1 MANSL
6 DVRRDKPAS
15 IPFSPSFTA
24 TGLSCGNAPKIT
36 IDFETRSACPID
48 KGAWLYSLHPS
59 TEVMCLAY
67 KIGDE
72 PTKLWH
78 PAYPHLGIEESPPPY
93 DLFAAIALGMLVE
106 AHNRFFEYCVWTH
119 IMMRVFGWPPIAR
132 EQWRCSAAKAAYY
145 SLPRALENAV
155 AALGLPIEKDMEGSK
170 LMKKISKPRKVLKK
184 ERAELIAKGWPPE
197 RIERT
202 VFWHEGVDIFERL
215 WAYCVTDVD
224 AEHGFSEVLPDLPPM
239 ELRIWQMDQDMN
251 LRGVKCDIPLV
262 KQAIHLRDQEVDKL
276 NQELSD
282 ITGEKVTAASQRST
296 FVEWIKEQG
305 VDLPDTQGKTLDD
318 FIKKKMRPDLHRAI
332 WIVREVNRTSTA
344 KYDAMMERADPADD
358 RLRDLMMY
366 HGAGTGRWSGKGVQ
380 PHNFPRGSIK
390 DMETACWAI
399 LTGDRVTVRALY
411 GDIMKHL
418 SDSLRGALIASEGR
432 DLIVADYAAIEAR
445 VVFWLAGDD
454 TALDVFRRHEDI
466 YMDMATGVYGYPVNN
481 KKTQATERQFGKQ
494 GILGLGFEMGFL
506 KFLITCRKYDIYFT
520 EGQVRNI
527 VGSDWHKHEQAIKK
541 YFAGDKRRVATLRE
555 NDLSLEKNLHELI
568 LMKHTVDTYRT
579 RYPEVTQ
586 MWRDQEEAALTA
598 VRNPGRLIECPRGR
612 NSWIVEHVGGA
623 GVFLK
628 TYLPSGKPLH
638 YYDPKIVRK
647 KTPWKNPDGSPV
659 YKPCITFMG
668 VDALTKKW
676 VRQDTY
682 GGKLVE
688 NITQATAREL
698 MAQAMVNADDGS
710 LYEVLLSVHDEL
722 ICEVDE
728 GLGDLKEFEKLMA
741 WAPGWAHGCPV
752 EAEGWRGKRYRK

>member
-1 MANSL
+1 MTSN
-6 DVRRDKPAS
+6 R
-15 IPFSPSFTA
+15 
-24 TGLSCGNAPKIT
+24 PKIT

-48 KGAWLYSLHPS
+48 VGAWLYSLHPT

-67 KIGDE
+67 KIGDA

-78 PAYPHLGIEESPPPY
+78 PAYPHLGIKAAPTPY
-93 DLFAAIALGMLVE
+93 DLFAAIAEGMLVE
-106 AHNRFFEYCVWTH
+106 AHNRFFEYCIWTH
-119 IMMRVFGWPPIAR
+119 IMVQEFGWPAIPR

-145 SLPRALENAV
+145 CLPRALEGAV
-155 AALGLPIEKDMEGSK
+155 AALGLPIEKDMEGNK
-170 LMKKISKPRKVLKK
+170 LMKKISKPRKLLKK
-184 ERAELIAKGWPPE
+184 ERSELLAQGWTVETLDAK
-197 RIERT
+197 
-202 VFWHEGVDIFERL
+202 VFWHESVELFERL

-224 AEHGFSEVLPDLPPM
+224 AEHAFSEALPDLPPE

-251 LRGVKCDIPLV
+251 LRGIRCDLALV
-262 KQAIHLRDQEVDKL
+262 KQAIRLRDQEIDKL
-276 NQELSD
+276 NAELND
-282 ITGEKVTAASQRST
+282 ITGGEVEKASARAS
-296 FVEWIKEQG
+296 FIEWIKGQG

-318 FIKKKMRPDLHRAI
+318 FLKKKEIKARRPDLHRAL

-344 KYDAMMERADPADD
+344 KYDAMIERADKSDH

-390 DMETACWAI
+390 DMDTACWAI
-399 LTGDRVTVRALY
+399 LTGDRATIKALY

-418 SDSLRGALIASEGR
+418 SDALRGALIASEGR

-445 VVFWLAGDD
+445 VVFWLARDEN
-454 TALDVFRRHEDI
+454 ALGVFHRHEDI

-520 EGQVRNI
+520 EDQVRKI
-527 VGSDWHKHEQAIKK
+527 VKENWDKHKTAIEK
-541 YFAGDKRRVATLRE
+541 YFKGDKRRVNTLVE
-555 NDLSLEKNLHELI
+555 NDLSLRENLHELI
-568 LMKHTVDTYRT
+568 LMKHTVDTYRS

-586 MWRDQEEAALTA
+586 MWRDQEEAALMA
-598 VRNPGRLIECPRGR
+598 VRNPGRRVECERGR
-612 NSWIVEHVGGA
+612 CTWVMEEVGDA
-623 GVFLK
+623 GMFLK
-628 TYLPSGKPLH
+628 CYLPSGRPLH

-659 YKPCITFMG
+659 YKPCVTFMG

-688 NITQATAREL
+688 NITQATARDL
-698 MAQAMVNADDGS
+698 MAMAMVNADDGDT
-710 LYEVLLSVHDEL
+710 YDVILSVHDEL
-722 ICEVDE
+722 VCEVDE
-728 GLGDLKEFEKLMA
+728 DKGDLKEFERLMA
-741 WAPGWAHGCPV
+741 KAPGWAFGCPV